1 MQYQVTIQAMQLL
14 TRYKLIKPIALLLL
28 GAFSVLG
35 FAPFYLYPASILS
48 LIGLFYFW
56 HLSYTP
62 KQAAF
67 AGFIYGLGMFGA
79 GIYWIYISLH
89 EFGGMPSLIA
99 GFSTFVLCAFLSLFP
114 AAVGALSVWI
124 SGVSISA
131 KQGRTMMIAIPVLW
145 AMTDWI
151 RSWIFTGFP
160 WLTIG
165 YSQVPYSP
173 LAGYIPI
180 VGVYGVSL
188 ITVFIASLIGLWLA
202 NRFINQS
209 NTIIWQR
216 NAIIMLLLIWV
227 TGSLLK
233 LVAWTTPIG
242 KPISVA
248 LLQGNIAQSI
258 KWVPEIAEQTLV
270 KYLTMAE
277 ASPAQLIIMPET
289 ALPVLSSELPDI
301 VKTRLRQHAIT
312 NKGDILMGLVERENG
327 EHFNSML
334 SIGSAQSAVYRKSHL
349 VPFGEF
355 IPLKAALGWIY
366 RDWLNMPLS
375 DLSRGSIH
383 QQPMNIAGE
392 KVAINICYEDVFGE
406 EIIRQLP
413 AATLLVNASNDAW
426 YGESL
431 AAYQHMQFSQARAL
445 ETGRTVLRTT
455 NTGATAMID
464 SHGNVLA
471 HAPHFT
477 QTTLN
482 VMAQGY
488 SGSTPY
494 VRFGNWLFLAIC
506 FIALAFL
513 ASPKVSGATKCL
525 AKFLV
530 SRRKTK

>member
-1 MQYQVTIQAMQLL
+1 MQSLARYQPTKLL
-14 TRYKLIKPIALLLL
+14 SLFLL
-28 GAFSVLG
+28 GATSVLG
-35 FAPFYLYPASILS
+35 FAPFYFYPASIIS

-67 AGFIYGLGMFGA
+67 AGFIYGLGLFST

-89 EFGGMPSLIA
+89 EFGGMPGLMA

-124 SGVSISA
+124 SGVSISS
-131 KQGRTMMIAIPVLW
+131 KQGHSMLVAIPVLW

-173 LAGYIPI
+173 LAGYMPI

-188 ITVFIASLIGLWLA
+188 ITVFIASLLGFWLSKK
-202 NRFINQS
+202 FIHKS
-209 NTIIWQR
+209 ITLVWRR
-216 NAIIMLLLIWV
+216 NALAVLLLIWIA
-227 TGSLLK
+227 GSLLK
-233 LVAWTTPIG
+233 LVEWTTPAG

-248 LLQGNIAQSI
+248 LLQGNIAQSL
-258 KWVPEIAEQTLV
+258 KWVPEIAERTLQQ
-270 KYLTMAE
+270 YLTMAE
-277 ASPAQLIIMPET
+277 ASQAKLIVMPET
-289 ALPVLSSELPDI
+289 ALPIISSELPAAI
-301 VKTRLRQHAIT
+301 KTRLQQHAIQ
-312 NKGDILMGLVERENG
+312 NKGDILVGLVERENG
-327 EHFNSML
+327 EYFNSML
-334 SIGSAQSAVYRKSHL
+334 SIGSAESAVYRKSHL

-355 IPLKAALGWIY
+355 IPLKAAFGWIY

-383 QQPMNIAGE
+383 QQPMHIAGE
-392 KVAINICYEDVFGE
+392 KVALNICYEDVFGE

-413 AATLLVNASNDAW
+413 QATLLINVSNDAW

-445 ETGRTVLRTT
+445 ETGRTMLRTT

-464 SHGNVLA
+464 PHGNVLA

-488 SGSTPY
+488 TGTTPY
-494 VRFGNWLFLAIC
+494 VRFGNWLFLGIC
-506 FIALAFL
+506 FIAIAFLAWSKVL
-513 ASPKVSGATKCL
+513 ASPKALLRTN
-525 AKFLV
+525 FLV
-530 SRRKTK
+530 RSRKTK

>member
-1 MQYQVTIQAMQLL
+1 MLIL
-14 TRYKLIKPIALLLL
+14 TRYKFIKPLALLLL
-28 GAFSVLG
+28 GASSVLG
-35 FAPFYLYPASILS
+35 FAPFYFYPASILS

-67 AGFIYGLGMFGA
+67 AGFIYGLGLFGA

-89 EFGGMPSLIA
+89 EFGGMPSLMA
-99 GFSTFVLCAFLSLFP
+99 VFSTFVLCAFLSLFP
-114 AAVGALSVWI
+114 AVVGALSVYI
-124 SGVSISA
+124 SGVRISA
-131 KQGRTMMIAIPVLW
+131 MQSNTMLVAIPVFW
-145 AMTDWI
+145 AMADWI

-173 LAGYIPI
+173 LAGYMPI

-188 ITVFIASLIGLWLA
+188 ITVFIASLLGLWFA
-202 NRFINQS
+202 KRFIHQS
-209 NTIIWQR
+209 STLIWRR
-216 NAIIMLLLIWV
+216 NAIAILLLLWV

-233 LVAWTTPIG
+233 LIEWTTPTG

-248 LLQGNIAQSI
+248 LLQGNIAQSL
-258 KWVPEIAEQTLV
+258 KWVPETAERTLLQ
-270 KYLTMAE
+270 YLTMAE
-277 ASPAQLIIMPET
+277 ASSAKLILMPET
-289 ALPVLSSELPDI
+289 ALPVLSSELPTEL
-301 VKTRLRQHAIT
+301 KTRLQQHAIK
-312 NKGDILMGLVERENG
+312 NQGDILVGLVERENG
-327 EHFNSML
+327 EYFNSML
-334 SIGSAQSAVYRKSHL
+334 SIGGSPSAVYRKSHL

-355 IPLKAALGWIY
+355 IPLKAAFSWIY

-375 DLSRGSIH
+375 DLSRGSTH
-383 QQPMNIAGE
+383 QQPMQVAGE

-413 AATLLVNASNDAW
+413 QATLLVNASNDAW

-445 ETGRTVLRTT
+445 ETGRTMLRTT

-464 SHGNVLA
+464 PHGYVLA

-488 SGSTPY
+488 TGSTPY
-494 VRFGNWLFLAIC
+494 VRFGNWLFLGIC
-506 FIALAFL
+506 FIAIIFL
-513 ASPKVSGATKCL
+513 LLPKVSGVS
-525 AKFLV
+525 KFLV

>member
-1 MQYQVTIQAMQLL
+1 MPYQATIQAMSSL
-14 TRYKLIKPIALLLL
+14 TRYKFIKPLALLLL
-28 GAFSVLG
+28 GASSVLG
-35 FAPFYLYPASILS
+35 FAPFYFYPASIVS

-67 AGFIYGLGMFGA
+67 AGFVYGLGLFGA

-89 EFGGMPSLIA
+89 EFGGMPGLMA

-114 AAVGALSVWI
+114 AAVGALSIYI
-124 SGVSISA
+124 SGVRISTM
-131 KQGRTMMIAIPVLW
+131 QGNTMLVAIPVLW

-173 LAGYIPI
+173 LAGYMPI

-188 ITVFIASLIGLWLA
+188 ITVFIASLLGLWLA
-202 NRFINQS
+202 KRFIHQS
-209 NTIIWQR
+209 STPIWR
-216 NAIIMLLLIWV
+216 RSAVAMLLLLWV
-227 TGSLLK
+227 TGGLLK
-233 LVAWTTPIG
+233 LVEWTTPTG

-248 LLQGNIAQSI
+248 LLQGNIAQSL
-258 KWVPEIAEQTLV
+258 KWAPEIAERTLQQ
-270 KYLTMAE
+270 YLAMAE
-277 ASPAQLIIMPET
+277 ASTAKLILMPET
-289 ALPVLSSELPDI
+289 ALPVLSSELPAE
-301 VKTRLRQHAIT
+301 VKTRLQQHAIQ
-312 NKGDILMGLVERENG
+312 NKGDILIGLVERENG
-327 EHFNSML
+327 EYFNSML
-334 SIGSAQSAVYRKSHL
+334 SIGSSTSAVYRKSHL

-355 IPLKAALGWIY
+355 IPLKAAFGWIY
-366 RDWLNMPLS
+366 RDWLDMPLS
-375 DLSRGSIH
+375 DLSRGGTH
-383 QQPMNIAGE
+383 QQPMHVAGE
-392 KVAINICYEDVFGE
+392 KIAINICYEDVFGE

-413 AATLLVNASNDAW
+413 QATLLVNASNDAW

-445 ETGRTVLRTT
+445 ETGRTMLRTT

-464 SHGNVLA
+464 PHGNVLA

-488 SGSTPY
+488 TGSTPY
-494 VRFGNWLFLAIC
+494 VRFGNWPFIVFCFGVLAW
-506 FIALAFL
+506 LL
-513 ASPKVSGATKCL
+513 GK
-525 AKFLV
+525 KFTTETQRHRELL
-530 SRRKTK
+530 